1 MNVRSIGLLFFT
13 VAGKFLVVVVKKLLS
28 RGSPFK
34 NGIQVLLIFLGK
46 RYLEFLHTR
55 GKGVQGEIS
64 FSAFSFCTSFST
76 ALREKKEKGKKGK
89 GEKVKR

>member
-1 MNVRSIGLLFFT
+1 VGPLFFT
-13 VAGKFLVVVVKKLLS
+13 VAGKFLAVEVHKLLS

-55 GKGVQGEIS
+55 GIKECRGKFPFLLSV
-64 FSAFSFCTSFST
+64 FAPPF
-76 ALREKKEKGKKGK
+76 LRL
-89 GEKVKR
+89 